1 VIDPQ
6 WPNPRAGRRQ
16 SSRCRQKETEII
28 KWQELFFPSV
38 PILELILRG
47 SLVYLVVFGLLRF
60 VLKRVTGTL
69 NIGDLLII
77 VLIADASQNA
87 MSAGY
92 TSLTDGLILVAT
104 IIFWSY
110 FLDWLAYHFPRFE
123 SLLHPPPL
131 PLVRDGKM
139 LARNMRRELITV
151 DELMS
156 HLREEGVTDLK
167 EVRIASMEGDG
178 RISVVTHEKHTTRP
192 PDEPVK

>member
-1 VIDPQ
+1 M
-6 WPNPRAGRRQ
+6 
-16 SSRCRQKETEII
+16 
-28 KWQELFFPSV
+28 

-47 SLVYLVVFGLLRF
+47 SVVYLVIFALLRF

-92 TSLTDGLILVAT
+92 TSVTDGLILVAT

-110 FLDWLAYHFPRFE
+110 LLDWLAYHFPPFE

-131 PLVRDGKM
+131 PLVQEGQM

-156 HLREEGVTDLK
+156 HLREQGVTELK
-167 EVRIASMEGDG
+167 EVKTASMEGDG
-178 RISVVTHEKHTTRP
+178 RISVVTNEQHTTRP
-192 PDEPVK
+192 PKEPVK

>member
-1 VIDPQ
+1 M
-6 WPNPRAGRRQ
+6 
-16 SSRCRQKETEII
+16 
-28 KWQELFFPSV
+28 

-47 SLVYLVVFGLLRF
+47 SLVYLVIFVLLRF

-92 TSLTDGLILVAT
+92 TSVTDGLILVAT

-123 SLLHPPPL
+123 RLLHPPPL
-131 PLVRDGKM
+131 PLVREGQM

-156 HLREEGVTDLK
+156 HLREQGVTDLK
-167 EVRIASMEGDG
+167 EVKTASMEGDG
-178 RISVVTHEKHTTRP
+178 RISVVTHEQHTTP
-192 PDEPVK
+192 PPKEPVT

>member
-1 VIDPQ
+1 M
-6 WPNPRAGRRQ
+6 
-16 SSRCRQKETEII
+16 
-28 KWQELFFPSV
+28 

-47 SLVYLVVFGLLRF
+47 SLVYLVIFVLLRF

-92 TSLTDGLILVAT
+92 TSVTDGLILVAT

-123 SLLHPPPL
+123 RLLHPPPL
-131 PLVRDGKM
+131 PLVREGQM

-156 HLREEGVTDLK
+156 HLREQGVTDLK
-167 EVRIASMEGDG
+167 EVKTASMEGDG
-178 RISVVTHEKHTTRP
+178 RISVVTHEQHTTRP
-192 PDEPVK
+192 PEEPVK

>member
-1 VIDPQ
+1 MP
-6 WPNPRAGRRQ
+6 
-16 SSRCRQKETEII
+16 QKENEII

-38 PILELILRG
+38 PILEIILRG
-47 SLVYLVVFGLLRF
+47 SLVYLVIFALLRF

-69 NIGDLLII
+69 SFGDLLII
-77 VLIADASQNA
+77 VLVADASQNA

-92 TSLTDGLILVAT
+92 TSVTDGLILVAT
-104 IIFWSY
+104 IIFWTYS
-110 FLDWLAYHFPRFE
+110 LDWLAYRFPRFE

-131 PLVRDGKM
+131 PLVREGKM

-156 HLREEGVTDLK
+156 HLREQGIRDLK
-167 EVRIASMEGDG
+167 EVKTASMEGDG
-178 RISVVTHEKHTTRP
+178 RISVVTHEKRSQQP